1 MKYVPVVP
9 REYWPELRGQVEA
22 VAVAEPAAED
32 TDYIV
37 VDIVAVVNMYDLRIE
52 FAVVAVAND
61 EGIVTGIAVEHFE
74 GNHMKVRK
82 NKMEY
87 DFEGEGSNVGLSK
100 RLVLVLHGVVQEGR
114 DFEQRHSQQLG

>member
-9 REYWPELRGQVEA
+9 REYWPELRGQVGA

-52 FAVVAVAND
+52 FAVVAVASLD
-61 EGIVTGIAVEHFE
+61 SDFHDRDHFL
-74 GNHMKVRK
+74 GMHHILYLYLYLSRRSAQNCFFL
-82 NKMEY
+82 KM
-87 DFEGEGSNVGLSK
+87 SL
-100 RLVLVLHGVVQEGR
+100 
-114 DFEQRHSQQLG
+114 